1 LGEVLSVNAE
11 LIRDLGFSGRIG
23 ETWINS
29 YGDVLICGDGS
40 RQARETQSKPWILA
54 SNCGAIGTEDPCKV
68 IDFNLAP
75 GKRAQMFCPLFENE
89 KPACDYAVGITNV
102 IPVSERKDET
112 KGVMYFLKNYRQ
124 GGINRMVGAGV
135 AVVDISGEFPTAKR
149 TSEYVPSLFLHHL
162 LSSPHVPTNKNQGS
176 GGTPKR
182 SPGTAITLR

>member
-1 LGEVLSVNAE
+1 MSVNAE